1 MGTADLARKTANMT
15 GNGKDPVI
23 TDLNMVIATMKM
35 EGKTNSQ
42 IANELGV
49 SLPDITYHVKR
60 FHTLT
65 GLKQAGEIT
74 DPINNQRGR
83 LLKRLRKTDTVIG
96 KALRDYGKS
105 DRLSVNASNV
115 AIAVNKGLGVLV
127 DKTEVSGQVDLLAQ
141 RRDDMRARLDAC
153 RQFGLNPPEA
163 GLNPTDELPAIMAE
177 VVEAEKVDVPRET
190 QMEEIVNK
198 AGTPATPPNMQ
209 ADAPIVSEVQPAPVA
224 PAAPVSSKPAQ
235 KPPTKP
241 HRTLS
246 RSKW

>member
-1 MGTADLARKTANMT
+1 METASKPTKKTH
-15 GNGKDPVI
+15 DPKI
-23 TDLNMVIATMKM
+23 TDLNMAVVNEILN
-35 EGKTNSQ
+35 GKGKSEL
-42 IANELGV
+42 ARELGIDPAGV
-49 SLPDITYHVKR
+49 THHIRRVR
-60 FHTLT
+60 ELT
-65 GLKQAGEIT
+65 RLKTAGEIT

-163 GLNPTDELPAIMAE
+163 GLNPADELPAIMAE
-177 VVEAEKVDVPRET
+177 VVEEAKVDKVDVPREI
-190 QMEEIVNK
+190 QSEETVNK
-198 AGTPATPPNMQ
+198 AETPTTPPNMQ
-209 ADAPIVSEVQPAPVA
+209 ADAPIISDSQPAPVA
-224 PAAPVSSKPAQ
+224 PAAPISSKPAQ
-235 KPPTKP
+235 RPPAKP